1 MIACAQIARGALGLA
16 AAACAAVALSGCA
29 PSSIDARRS
38 SFVAPPAIAGR
49 AAAQAQLSV
58 VHHQAY
64 RELNVGAG
72 AASRPAASRGAFHQA
87 YQRWLKGE
95 VRKLPAPGQTVPEGD
110 N

>member
-16 AAACAAVALSGCA
+16 AVTLSACA
-29 PSSIDARRS
+29 PSSIDAQRS
-38 SFVAPPAIAGR
+38 SFVAPPAIAAR
-49 AAAQAQLSV
+49 AAAQAQISLD
-58 VHHQAY
+58 HQRAY
-64 RELNVGAG
+64 RELNLRAG

-95 VRKLPAPGQTVPEGD
+95 VRKLPPPGQTVPEAA